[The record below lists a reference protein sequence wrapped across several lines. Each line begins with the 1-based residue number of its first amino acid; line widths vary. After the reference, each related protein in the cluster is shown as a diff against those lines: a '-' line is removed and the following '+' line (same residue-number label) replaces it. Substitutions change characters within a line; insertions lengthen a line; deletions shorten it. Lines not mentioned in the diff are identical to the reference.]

1 MNIEKVKKYYIA
13 NRLVFNCGLLA
24 ILFFVNCFVPKF
36 SYLAFFLV
44 LVAIIFDKRQYGFS
58 YLVFCVPF
66 CGIDDYLGVYLLFG
80 CVLAFLIKNY
90 IIMLFFDKKRFSLYV
105 LLSILA
111 FTIYSLL
118 PIGEYNSMLV
128 LKLGI
133 SVGLVLLI
141 YLFTN
146 YKETLNLKFNLN
158 VLAIGLII
166 SAGFYLTYFVSPYIH
181 DKVLW
186 GMGEDFI
193 RFSALLMNPNALAM
207 ICEISLSLL
216 TIFLLQNK
224 FEWNDIIAYIIF
236 AVLGLSTFSK
246 TFMILFGILLL
257 ILLGYLIRR
266 YKWKITWLIVLICVV
281 LILMVVVKG
290 DFLSTYLNRFVGG
303 WGTDMKGNNKF
314 IDIMTTGRYKLWTTV
329 VTYMFENPIV
339 IVFGRGFG
347 AGLVASMSAHNF
359 YISLIYQ
366 LGLVGSLL
374 FVLMFV
380 MLIVDYKLKNPES
393 KFKYSYL
400 VPIVVLGLLMMVE
413 DLFLY
418 VY

>member
-216 TIFLLQNK
+216 TIFLLNFNPK
-224 FEWNDIIAYIIF
+224 F
-236 AVLGLSTFSK
+236 
-246 TFMILFGILLL
+246 
-257 ILLGYLIRR
+257 
-266 YKWKITWLIVLICVV
+266 
-281 LILMVVVKG
+281 
-290 DFLSTYLNRFVGG
+290 FL
-303 WGTDMKGNNKF
+303 
-314 IDIMTTGRYKLWTTV
+314 
-329 VTYMFENPIV
+329 
-339 IVFGRGFG
+339 
-347 AGLVASMSAHNF
+347 ASF
-359 YISLIYQ
+359 Y
-366 LGLVGSLL
+366 
-374 FVLMFV
+374 
-380 MLIVDYKLKNPES
+380 
-393 KFKYSYL
+393 
-400 VPIVVLGLLMMVE
+400 
-413 DLFLY
+413 
-418 VY
+418 